1 MHGFQPEHR
10 RGISPFGYLG
20 LAMPHKFE
28 VGQMVRAE
36 LPGVAWGDPTIPGT
50 YTVTQQLPEREGVF
64 EYSITSPTE
73 PYERVAIESELI
85 AYSPACVKR
94 YKVRYRGR
102 CSATC
107 QRLHLITESDHVR
120 KARSAAVP
128 SR

>member
-73 PYERVAIESELI
+73 PYERVAVESELI

-94 YKVRYRGR
+94 YKV
-102 CSATC
+102 
-107 QRLHLITESDHVR
+107 Q
-120 KARSAAVP
+120 AVALP
-128 SR
+128 WAV